1 MVRPLQE
8 TNMAA
13 ERKVQDVVIVG
24 AARTPVGAFQGT
36 LSSLPAPRLGAIAIK
51 AALERAGVKPDEVK
65 TVFMG
70 EVLQGGVGQAPAR
83 QAAIYAGIPNTVP
96 CVTVNKV
103 CGSGLESVIEGARV
117 IALGEADVVVAGGME
132 SMSNAPYFTHSLRTG
147 ARMGNVE
154 FKDLMIHDGLWDPY
168 NEMHMGMCGEKCA
181 ADFKF
186 SRAAQD
192 EYALESTRRAQKAQ
206 AEGAFKAEIVP
217 VEIVDRKGNK
227 TAVSDDEG
235 PKLAKPDKIAGLRP
249 SFKKDGTITA
259 ANASSINDGAAAV
272 VLMSEERARKD
283 GRTIL
288 GRLGDFGHSARD
300 PVEFTIAPADA
311 IKQALTRAGLT
322 AKDIDLWEINEAFA
336 VVTMANNKLLGITPD
351 KVNVR
356 GGAVVLGHPIGAS
369 GCRLLVTL
377 LYAMKD
383 LNKKRGI
390 ASLCIGGGE
399 GIALIV
405 ERD

>member
-1 MVRPLQE
+1 MPSQG
-8 TNMAA
+8 
-13 ERKVQDVVIVG
+13 KKVVIVG
-24 AARTPVGAFQGT
+24 AARTPIGAFLG
-36 LSSLPAPRLGAIAIK
+36 SLASVPAPRLGATAIQ
-51 AALERAGVKPDEVK
+51 AALQRAGVKPEDVK

-103 CGSGLESVIEGARV
+103 CGSGLEAVIEGARV

-132 SMSNAPYFTHSLRTG
+132 SMSNAPYFTTSARTG
-147 ARMGNVE
+147 ARMGNTE
-154 FKDLMIHDGLWDPY
+154 LKDLMIHDGLWDPY
-168 NEMHMGMCGEKCA
+168 NDMHMGMCGEKCA

-186 SRAAQD
+186 SRASQD
-192 EYALESTRRAQKAQ
+192 EYAMESTRRAQKAQ

-227 TAVSDDEG
+227 TVVADDEG
-235 PKLAKPDKIAGLRP
+235 PKLAKPDKISSLKA

-272 VLMSEERARKD
+272 VLMSEERAKRD
-283 GRTIL
+283 GRTVL
-288 GRLGDFGHSARD
+288 ARLGDFGHAARD

-311 IKQALTRAGLT
+311 IKQALTRAGLQ

-336 VVTMANNKLLGITPD
+336 VVAMANNQLVGITPD

-369 GCRLLVTL
+369 GARLLVTL
-377 LYAMKD
+377 IHAMKD
-383 LNKKRGI
+383 LGKKRGL